1 MHRYAR
7 PVCVI
12 LFILQKH
19 TGLARCKRHDVLEED
34 FLEAGLLGVTI
45 FTGCS
50 ALLVF
55 FFFLSSL

>member
-19 TGLARCKRHDVLEED
+19 TGLARCKRHDVLE
-34 FLEAGLLGVTI
+34 AGLLGVTI
-45 FTGCS
+45 FAGYS